1 MIAYYG
7 DDPEIS
13 DWLTHHWEVE
23 ELQHGNALRAYVAHV
38 WPEFEWQ
45 IAYNDFL
52 EEYSRYCKVELLEPS
67 KALEMVAR
75 CVVETGTATFYQA
88 LARSSTE
95 PVMRNLATRIA
106 NDEVNHYKHFFRYFR
121 RLRQKEGLSRRH
133 IFGALSRRTLEMKT
147 EDSACALRHVLKF
160 RDPEH
165 AGDPVRLKEI
175 SAMMNTTVRV
185 NLRADMTIKMM
196 MRPLD
201 LPPVLQ
207 TIVAYPVTQI
217 MNKVFCDRRSGGSSR
232 RSDYVHDVACSL
244 SRDPAIPLS
253 LYPFIRVDQ
262 RTFPEF
268 KPGSRKPS
276 SLLRCLP
283 QSPLVAFTVRP
294 SFPLYSRPIF
304 DHQSSLQQNCA
315 HQITSTH

>member
-1 MIAYYG
+1 MTTPNAHSEDESIVEQSQTPHWRIEDLAFSTIDVAAVRSDENLFYLATCASFVESGSDLYTQNLIAYYG

-160 RDPEH
+160 RDPKH

-217 MNKVFCDRRSGGSSR
+217 MNKVF
-232 RSDYVHDVACSL
+232 
-244 SRDPAIPLS
+244 
-253 LYPFIRVDQ
+253 
-262 RTFPEF
+262 
-268 KPGSRKPS
+268 
-276 SLLRCLP
+276 LR
-283 QSPLVAFTVRP
+283 
-294 SFPLYSRPIF
+294 
-304 DHQSSLQQNCA
+304 
-315 HQITSTH
+315 